1 MDMRQSNSFCLS
13 LQLILIRELSGLFI
27 VSVIPF
33 TKLLR
38 VFLVLTVTLLPSEM
52 LFADD
57 LKPKVLDS
65 NGKAS
70 NLSQETIREIFFMR
84 LSSWPDGSPIR
95 VFVLPDNDPLHVQFA
110 KEVLGVYPF
119 QLRSAWDRLVYSG
132 TGVAPTT
139 VETQEE
145 MKARIERT
153 PGGIGYIGR

>member
-1 MDMRQSNSFCLS
+1 MVSFK
-13 LQLILIRELSGLFI
+13 
-27 VSVIPF
+27 
-33 TKLLR
+33 KLLR
-38 VFLVLTVTLLPSEM
+38 ELFMFLVILHPSE
-52 LFADD
+52 LLLADE

-65 NGKAS
+65 SGKAS
-70 NLSQETIREIFFMR
+70 SLSQETIREIFFMR

-95 VFVLPDNDPLHVQFA
+95 VFVLPDNNPIHVQFA

-153 PGGIGYIGR
+153 PGGIGYIGK